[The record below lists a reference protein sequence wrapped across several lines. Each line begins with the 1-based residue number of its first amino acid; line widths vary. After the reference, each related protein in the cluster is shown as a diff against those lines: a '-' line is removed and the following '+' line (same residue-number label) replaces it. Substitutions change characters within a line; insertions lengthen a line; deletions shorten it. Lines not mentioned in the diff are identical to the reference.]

1 MPDIHFL
8 SSTTNKIGYINF
20 VTHSK
25 LYPYCTHLSDIWLSS
40 LLGHLTVLP
49 RGFPPGTQTDW
60 QTDRH
65 ALFVTSPYTPRRD
78 VSLLLGPQRR
88 PLPPPP
94 PTPLSRS
101 LPFLPRTPGYF
112 PRHLTAADRCWE
124 TSGGIVYWFR
134 PATLESLTEWLV

>member
-1 MPDIHFL
+1 MLEIHFL
-8 SSTTNKIGYINF
+8 CSTTNKIDYINS

-25 LYPYCTHLSDIWLSS
+25 LYLYCTHLSDLWLSS
-40 LLGHLTVLP
+40 LFGHLTVLT
-49 RGFPPGTQTDW
+49 RGFPPGT

-94 PTPLSRS
+94 PPPLSRS

-112 PRHLTAADRCWE
+112 PRHLTAADRC
-124 TSGGIVYWFR
+124 
-134 PATLESLTEWLV
+134 